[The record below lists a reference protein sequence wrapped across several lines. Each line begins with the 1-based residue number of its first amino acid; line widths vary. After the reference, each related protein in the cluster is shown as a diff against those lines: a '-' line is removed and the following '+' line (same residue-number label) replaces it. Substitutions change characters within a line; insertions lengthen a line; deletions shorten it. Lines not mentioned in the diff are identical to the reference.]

1 MADDKA
7 FQPVDVSVV
16 LGAHRDNVFDAEA
29 EIILQRKMLSDINL
43 IED

>member
-1 MADDKA
+1 MADDKV

-16 LGAHRDNVFDAEA
+16 FGAHRDNVFDAEA
-29 EIILQRKMLSDINL
+29 EIVLRREMLSDVNL